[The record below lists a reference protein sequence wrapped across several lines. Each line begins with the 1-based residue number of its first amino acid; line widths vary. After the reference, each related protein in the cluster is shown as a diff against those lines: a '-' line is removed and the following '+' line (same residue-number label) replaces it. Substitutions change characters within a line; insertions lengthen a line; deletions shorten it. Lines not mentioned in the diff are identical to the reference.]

1 MVLGGCAQADTPT
14 STPDETP
21 ATVSDDANA
30 QGLPSTTTE
39 PTADQTP
46 RSSVSSGT
54 TRSVDKTPRA
64 RAFPNGHDRCDRRS
78 ATRSHCRCHGGPRES
93 LRYRRSR
100 HFGGSERAGGLERRL
115 TRVSSPGETYTQAL
129 VDGYWIVL
137 EAGDITYDYRAARD
151 RLLQTLHGRWSAFDP
166 AHQFRR
172 ESGIPRDPAPVAAPT
187 VRRTAVPPSVE
198 LLLLVPRLRGLRS

>member
-1 MVLGGCAQADTPT
+1 MHATRLELVRTLCLVIVAAMVLGGCAQADTPT

-54 TRSVDKTPRA
+54 TRSVDKTPEPVPSQTDTTA
-64 RAFPNGHDRCDRRS
+64 VTGEVPPDLIAVVMADLVSRS
-78 ATRSHCRCHGGPRES
+78 GIAEAGISVVRSEQVVWNDGS
-93 LRYRRSR
+93 L
-100 HFGGSERAGGLERRL
+100 GCPL
-115 TRVSSPGETYTQAL
+115 PGETYTQAL

-137 EAGDITYDYRAARD
+137 EAGDITYDYRAAATGYFK
-151 RLLQTLHGRWSAFDP
+151 LCTGGGVPLTQ
-166 AHQFRR
+166 
-172 ESGIPRDPAPVAAPT
+172 PT
-187 VRRTAVPPSVE
+187 
-198 LLLLVPRLRGLRS
+198 G